1 MISKTRKIRIAR
13 KGPSDSASEFPEGT
27 ISLGNDKQNW
37 VIKKVPGGSQ
47 RWVPYTTTELFGY
60 KPLTVDYLAKH
71 IGKTITVYEREYKD
85 TWPKSFSKESTAYIH
100 KFTPTGNALEGKK
113 VLTGWL
119 KTQSPKI
126 KNNSMF
132 FIEGEEDL
140 PLQVDSKNKIS
151 VSNNIMNTEAFVKC

>member
-1 MISKTRKIRIAR
+1 MVSKTRKVR
-13 KGPSDSASEFPEGT
+13 KGPSESASYFPEGT
-27 ISLGNDKQNW
+27 IRLGNDKQNW
-37 VIKKVPGGSQ
+37 VVKKVSGGVK
-47 RWVPYTTTELFGY
+47 RWVPYNTTELFGY

-85 TWPKSFSKESTAYIH
+85 TWPKNFSKTSNPYIH
-100 KFTPTGNALEGKK
+100 KFTPTGNALLGKK
-113 VLTGWL
+113 VLTDWL

-132 FIEGEEDL
+132 FIEGKEDL
-140 PLQVDSKNKIS
+140 PLQVDSKNKTT